1 MTFKTIETQE
11 ELDKVIGDR
20 LKREREKVESEYKGK
35 LEELEKKFN
44 ETKSLLDDKDSLA
57 EESASKIKDLEGQV
71 KGYEM
76 ADKKRNLAL
85 EFGLPYN
92 LADRIQ
98 GESDEDMK
106 KDAENL
112 AKYFEKEDPILPPKN
127 PEINKGGEGA
137 YMDLLD
143 GLSLE
148 E

>member
-20 LKREREKVESEYKGK
+20 LKREREKVESEYQDK

-44 ETKSLLDDKDSLA
+44 ETKSLLDDKDSIA

>member
-20 LKREREKVESEYKGK
+20 LKREREKVESEYQDK

-44 ETKSLLDDKDSLA
+44 ETKSLLDDKDSIA

-106 KDAENL
+106 KDAGNL

-127 PEINKGGEGA
+127 PEINKGG
-137 YMDLLD
+137 DRK
-143 GLSLE
+143 SVV
-148 E
+148 

>member
-20 LKREREKVESEYKGK
+20 LKREREKVESEYQDK

-44 ETKSLLDDKDSLA
+44 ETKSLLDDKDSIA
-57 EESASKIKDLEGQV
+57 EESVSKIKDLEGQV

>member
-20 LKREREKVESEYKGK
+20 LKREREKVESEYQDK

-44 ETKSLLDDKDSLA
+44 ETKSLLDDKDSIA

-85 EFGLPYN
+85 EFGLPYK